1 MTPRHRSCLG
11 NIALLALSVAATC
24 AVGEIVLRYF
34 RPQPLEAV
42 YMWPDGTLRH
52 IPSFSHTYARG
63 EFASVARFNAQG
75 LRGPEIPA
83 RREPARL
90 RTIVLGDSFVE
101 GAQVEEDEILTTRLE
116 RLSGSPPR
124 LEVINAGVAGTGTSE
139 ELILFDRALAPLKPD
154 LVLLGWYPNDV
165 RNNADRKLFRI
176 VDGQAIAARE
186 PSLPKVRLVYD
197 LRKFFASRSHLY
209 MLVKQAVD
217 AATEEDPVE
226 RRAGKAAAPAL
237 NAAAPLEAEE
247 VFERKPSQLVA
258 GGWDLSLALLSA
270 MKHHVEAGGARFVL
284 VVFPSRFQVDDA
296 LWRAQAARI
305 GVDPATFDLGKPQ
318 RLLAEWGKSTGTP
331 VIDLLDEFRRRNVSN
346 TFYLKTDAHWNPLG
360 HQLAAETIAKGL
372 RELGVLE

>member
-1 MTPRHRSCLG
+1 AAACAAG
-11 NIALLALSVAATC
+11 EIALRLV
-24 AVGEIVLRYF
+24 
-34 RPQPLEAV
+34 RPQPLEAA

-52 IPSFSHTYARG
+52 IPSFSYTYARG
-63 EFASVARFNAQG
+63 EFASVARFNALG

-83 RREPARL
+83 RKDPARL
-90 RTIVLGDSFVE
+90 RTIFLGDSFVE
-101 GAQVEEDEILTTRLE
+101 GAQVEEDLLLTTRLQ

-139 ELILFDRALAPLKPD
+139 ELILFDRALARLQPD

-165 RNNADRKLFRI
+165 RNNADRRLFRI
-176 VDGQAIAARE
+176 VEGQAVAARE
-186 PSLPKVRLVYD
+186 PSLPKARFVYD

-209 MLVKQAVD
+209 MLVKLAVD

-247 VFERKPSQLVA
+247 VFERKPSDLVA
-258 GGWDLSLALLSA
+258 GGWNLSLALLSA

-296 LWRAQAARI
+296 LWRDQTARI
-305 GVDPATFDLGKPQ
+305 AVDPGAFDLAKPQ
-318 RLLAEWGKSTGTP
+318 RVLSEWAHATGTP

-346 TFYLKTDAHWNPLG
+346 TFYFKTDAHWNPLG
-360 HQLAAETIAKGL
+360 HELAAETIAKGL
-372 RELGVLE
+372 REIGILDQAAPPPAR